1 MGTFT
6 NFACRASGS
15 NLNAGT
21 RTGNTTVP
29 GTAAALTYASGTWV
43 QSTGVFTV
51 ASGNPSTDGLV
62 AGDFASVYPDAA
74 TVTPF
79 VGRVTASSAT
89 TITVSLTA
97 KMGTAP
103 VDGTTNTTLKIGGAW
118 KGPNGT
124 SAFPFNLVDLS
135 LTDAAGDFPRV
146 N

>member
-1 MGTFT
+1 LC
-6 NFACRASGS
+6 CRSGGS

-29 GTAAALTYASGTWV
+29 GTSANLTYASGTWV

-51 ASGNPSTDGLV
+51 ASGNPVNDGV
-62 AGDFASVYPDAA
+62 AAGDFASVYPDAA

-79 VGRVTASSAT
+79 VGRVTTRDAT

-118 KGPNGT
+118 
-124 SAFPFNLVDLS
+124 
-135 LTDAAGDFPRV
+135 
-146 N
+146 